1 VAPRRH
7 AVEKRHTTDPS
18 MSPDTALQRF
28 AELDRRL
35 VAAVKGIKLLSLVS
49 WPASVQN
56 TFVEGWRRGNP
67 QLPKVEYERND
78 YSRTR
83 EELEDIFLVADE
95 DHPVGD
101 YLRRTAQSWRT
112 ATELLDAIG
121 TPDIVEHSTHLFG
134 RPGDLL
140 PGGSVSNLDAARH
153 FIALADELAQEIV
166 SSGAD
171 YCIPAEILRDE
182 LQHDIST
189 FFTGH
194 KVVVEIDP
202 ELIAKAAAGP
212 TKIRLRSST
221 CFTEYD
227 KHQLLEHEAFVHSLT
242 ALNGR
247 EQPNLKS
254 LALNSP
260 RITATQE
267 GLATFA
273 ELMSGSIDI
282 ARMKRISLRI
292 VAIDLALRGADFI
305 EVFRFFH
312 DSGQTD
318 TDSFTSAMRVFRG
331 APLTGGSAFTKD
343 AVYLHGLL
351 SIHTFFRWALK
362 NQKLKLCRSLF
373 AGKMALHDVLALEP
387 FFDSGYVAAP
397 LYLPPWMQQANGMA
411 GVLAFSLFANRIR
424 LDRVVAED
432 LVLGV

>member
-1 VAPRRH
+1 MATKTS
-7 AVEKRHTTDPS
+7 ADLET
-18 MSPDTALQRF
+18 F

-56 TFVEGWRRGNP
+56 TFIEGWRRGNP
-67 QLPKVEYERND
+67 QLPQVEYERND

-83 EELEDIFLVADE
+83 EELEDIFLTADCE
-95 DHPVGD
+95 HPVGD

-112 ATELLDAIG
+112 ATELLDAVG

-140 PGGSVSNLDAARH
+140 PGGTVSNLDAARH
-153 FIALADELAQEIV
+153 FIDLADELAREIV
-166 SSGAD
+166 GSSAD
-171 YCIPAEILRDE
+171 YCIPAEVLRDE
-182 LQHDIST
+182 LQHDISA
-189 FFTGH
+189 FFTAH
-194 KVVVEIDP
+194 KVIVEIDP
-202 ELIAKAAAGP
+202 DLIAKAAAGP

-282 ARMKRISLRI
+282 GRMKRISLRI

-312 DSGQTD
+312 DAGQTD

>member
-1 VAPRRH
+1 DSA
-7 AVEKRHTTDPS
+7 
-18 MSPDTALQRF
+18 ALQRF

-56 TFVEGWRRGNP
+56 TFVDGWRRGNP
-67 QLPKVEYERND
+67 QLPQVEYARND
-78 YSRTR
+78 YSTTR
-83 EELEDIFLVADE
+83 EELEDIFLTADE
-95 DHPVGD
+95 NHPVGD
-101 YLRRTAQSWRT
+101 YLRRTAQSWRY
-112 ATELLDAIG
+112 ATELLDAVG
-121 TPDIVEHSTHLFG
+121 TPGICEHSINLFG

-140 PGGSVSNLDAARH
+140 PGGTVSNLDAARH
-153 FIALADELAQEIV
+153 FSELAAELAKEIV

-171 YCIPAEILRDE
+171 HCIRAGSLRDE
-182 LQHDIST
+182 LQHDISA
-189 FFTGH
+189 FFTAH
-194 KVVVEIDP
+194 KVTVEIDP
-202 ELIAKAAAGP
+202 DLIAKAAAGP

-221 CFTEYD
+221 AFSEYD

-292 VAIDLALRGADFI
+292 VAIDKALNGADFI
-305 EVFRFFH
+305 DVFRFFH
-312 DSGQTD
+312 DSGQSD
-318 TDSFTSAMRVFRG
+318 SDSFTSAMRVFRG
-331 APLTGGSAFTKD
+331 APLTGGAAFTKD

-362 NQKLKLCRSLF
+362 NQKLKLCR
-373 AGKMALHDVLALEP
+373 
-387 FFDSGYVAAP
+387 
-397 LYLPPWMQQANGMA
+397 
-411 GVLAFSLFANRIR
+411 
-424 LDRVVAED
+424 
-432 LVLGV
+432 